1 MRFGTQNDDSFA
13 TSFGQDSL
21 DAGTGQDKIVYDAT
35 AYTPGSTITQAIN
48 GGGGTD
54 TLTIRL
60 TQEQLEKLRGEL
72 YAYAAALPKE
82 LNFYDQNIRPTADN
96 PLQIK
101 PDMLRQLMAGTLT
114 TGQNN
119 QATPFEF
126 ASIGVKITQFEAL
139 RFEVASAA
147 PVAAPPVVTPP
158 VVTPPAVNRDVTGTA
173 AEDGAVSVLKVLADA
188 PGGKPLTV
196 TGLSATLP
204 AGVTY
209 DALTGSLK
217 LDPRHAAFQSLAGG
231 ETTTV
236 TVSYGISDGS
246 VTTSARATW
255 TVTGTNDGP
264 VAAAATQAGTVAE
277 DRVAGASGAF
287 TFSDPDGKDVHSQIV
302 SGPANGYGTLKAI
315 LATDST
321 GGGTGE
327 VKWNYTL
334 DKAKAQSLAAGR
346 KVTENWTVTLD
357 DGRGGTIGK
366 AVAITIEGAN
376 DALVITGA
384 GAASTITEDAK
395 LPATGTIFFT
405 DADLTDRHT
414 VKVVPASGQT
424 ALGTLSLGAVSQDG
438 AGRSLGWSYQLD
450 NAKAQYLG
458 AEASVTERYT
468 ILIDDGQGSTASQE
482 IAITVKG
489 ANDAPSAGVDTIYVS
504 TETKNVALPFS
515 VFLANDSD
523 ADGNTLTIGTNI
535 SSFSSGLSGFKVAD
549 GKIAFDVTAKAA
561 GTESFSYELSD
572 GKGGTTLGT
581 VNLKVLATTTKIDD
595 IKLSSTYAAS
605 WLDAR
610 NDDDLLTGSDSA
622 ATAGSLQRDWL
633 FGGTQNDKL
642 RGGAGNDWLDG
653 GNEHDTL
660 FGDADNDTL
669 LGGSGNDT
677 LWGGTG
683 ADSLDG
689 GNNDDTLYGEA
700 DNDTLVGGDNND
712 TLWGGSGADSL
723 SGGNNDDRLAGGV
736 GNDRLNGGKGD
747 DVFVFSKGDGSD
759 VIEDFRVAGTDKL
772 DLDTASITLTKMSFE
787 GMVSTRITA
796 QGWAVGD
803 EIILKG
809 FDYTVTP
816 IASGWII

>member
-35 AYTPGSTITQAIN
+35 AYTPGSTITQTIN

-101 PDMLRQLMAGTLT
+101 PDMLKQLMAGTLT

-327 VKWNYTL
+327 VKWSYTL
-334 DKAKAQSLAAGR
+334 DNAKAQSLALGQ

-384 GAASTITEDAK
+384 GAASTITEDTK

-438 AGRSLGWSYQLD
+438 AARSLGWSYQLD

-458 AEASVTERYT
+458 AEARVTERYT
-468 ILIDDGQGSTASQE
+468 ILIDDGHGGTARQDVAVT
-482 IAITVKG
+482 ING
-489 ANDAPSAGVDTIYVS
+489 ANDAPSAGADTILVS

-523 ADGNTLTIGTNI
+523 AEEKSLTINNVFGA
-535 SSFSSGLSGFKVAD
+535 SSGLGGLKID
-549 GKIAFDVTAKAA
+549 NGKITFDVTAKAA
-561 GTESFSYELSD
+561 GMESFSYELSD

-581 VNLKVLATTTKIDD
+581 VNLKVLSTTVEADD
-595 IKLSSTYAAS
+595 VKLSGSYAAS
-605 WLDAR
+605 WIDAG
-610 NDDDLLTGSDSA
+610 NADDMVTVVDSTGSP
-622 ATAGSLQRDWL
+622 QRDWL
-633 FGGTQNDKL
+633 VGGTHNDKL
-642 RGGAGNDWLDG
+642 RGGAGDDSLDG
-653 GNEHDTL
+653 GTHDDTL
-660 FGDADNDTL
+660 YGEADNDTL
-669 LGGSGNDT
+669 LGGTGNDT

-700 DNDTLVGGDNND
+700 DNDTLVGGENND
-712 TLWGGSGADSL
+712 TLWGGSGADFL
-723 SGGNNDDRLAGGV
+723 SGGNNEDRLAGGV
-736 GNDRLNGGKGD
+736 GDDRLNGGKGD
-747 DVFVFSKGDGSD
+747 DVFVFSKGDGRD

-772 DLDTASITLTKMSFE
+772 DLDTALVTLTKTSFE
-787 GMVSTRITA
+787 GVVSTRITA
-796 QGWAVGD
+796 QGWAAGD

-809 FDYTVTP
+809 FDYTVAPT
-816 IASGWII
+816 ASGWII